1 MAVVTAQAAGHVA
14 ALYEIGRDRGAEEAA
29 LQDDPSKAQSATAL
43 VLRRDKTD
51 SRPAHAGQYSMM
63 MLGFELGWAMRW
75 VATPT

>member
-43 VLRRDKTD
+43 VSEETR
-51 SRPAHAGQYSMM
+51 Q
-63 MLGFELGWAMRW
+63 
-75 VATPT
+75 TPDPRTQASTR